1 MSEEFEGIIVRR
13 IDQFRNEG
21 MDMRV
26 ALEIT
31 AKGMEGGDHA
41 KMIDMAV
48 VLGGIGRELVAFFPV
63 LSGEGRI

>member
-1 MSEEFEGIIVRR
+1 MVEELEGILIRG

-26 ALEIT
+26 PLEIT

-41 KMIDMAV
+41 EVIGMAV
-48 VLGGIGRELVAFFPV
+48 VFERIVSELDA
-63 LSGEGRI
+63 LSL